1 MNKLTLILMLPF
13 LGFLINGLIG
23 SRLPKKAVS
32 LIACGMPAI
41 CFALTWSLFSGLRV
55 SRLPVVEHLF
65 TWVAYPGFK
74 VEAALYFDQISAM
87 MCLVVTGV
95 GTLIHIYS
103 VGYMSHDKGFARYF
117 AYLNLFLF
125 FMLLLVLGKNMVLLF
140 AGWEGV
146 GIASYLLIGFWFQD
160 SDKTAAGLKAFIVN
174 RVGDTG
180 FVLAAFVI
188 YFFANTL
195 DFQEINA
202 FFATGQTSV
211 AVMNAIGIM
220 LLIGACG
227 KSAQIPLHVW
237 LPDAMAG
244 PTPVSALIHAAT
256 MVTAGVYL
264 LCRLNGVFLHAPGA
278 MTVVAY
284 GGALTAL
291 LGATMG
297 LTQYNLKKVLAF
309 STMSQIGLM
318 FLACGV
324 GAFNAALFHLFTHA
338 FFKACLFLGAGAIIH
353 ALHGE
358 EDMRNMGALGKKL
371 PITLVTFLIA
381 SLALSGVPPFAGFFS
396 KDEILWSAYS
406 GVNGSLGLWL
416 VASISSFLTAFYMF
430 RAIIMTFFGESR
442 VPARLE
448 KGIHEGP
455 ATMSGVLVL
464 LAVCSVAAG
473 FLGLPG
479 ALREMAGV
487 SAPFYDFLAPVI
499 GHAQAEGAGGHPAAG
514 GHRLET
520 LFMGISI
527 AVALSGIAMAWVF
540 FSLRKEWAVR
550 AKASSG
556 YAYDLVSQGYFF
568 DALYYVVVRFLDW
581 VSESV
586 LARRVE
592 HGLDAGVLT
601 APNHSV
607 NYASR
612 LFSSMQAGSVQGY
625 VFYVFLGLALVLLWG
640 VLHV

>member
-1 MNKLTLILMLPF
+1 MNKLTLILMLPL
-13 LGFLINGLIG
+13 LGFLLNGLLG
-23 SRLPKKAVS
+23 SRLPKGVVATV
-32 LIACGMPAI
+32 ACGLPAI
-41 CFALTWSLFSGLRV
+41 CFGLTWALFSGLYQGGA
-55 SRLPVVEHLF
+55 PVVAELF
-65 TWVAYPGFK
+65 TWVAFPGFK
-74 VEAALYFDQISAM
+74 LDAALYLDQISAM
-87 MCLVVTGV
+87 MCLVITGV

-103 VGYMSHDKGFARYF
+103 VGYMSHDESFSRYF

-125 FMLLLVLGKNMVLLF
+125 FMLLLVLGKNLVLLF

-160 SDKTAAGLKAFIVN
+160 SEKTSAGLKAFIVN
-174 RVGDTG
+174 RVGDTA
-180 FVLAAFVI
+180 FVLAAFTI
-188 YFFANTL
+188 FYFAGTL

-202 FFATGQTSV
+202 FCATGQTPVSV
-211 AVMNAIGIM
+211 LNLIG
-220 LLIGACG
+220 LLLLVGACG

-264 LCRLNGVFLHAPGA
+264 LSRLNGVFLHAPGA
-278 MTVVAY
+278 LTVVAY

-297 LTQYNLKKVLAF
+297 LTQYNLKKVLAY

-353 ALHGE
+353 ALNGE
-358 EDMRNMGALGKKL
+358 EDMRNMGALGRKL
-371 PITLVTFLIA
+371 PVTLVTFLIA

-406 GVNGSLGLWL
+406 GTNGSLVLWL
-416 VASISSFLTAFYMF
+416 VASASSFLTAFYMF

-455 ATMSGVLVL
+455 LSMSSVLVL
-464 LAVCSVAAG
+464 LAFCSVWVG

-479 ALREMAGV
+479 ALREMFGV

-499 GHAQAEGAGGHPAAG
+499 GHAQAAVAVDH
-514 GHRLET
+514 HLET
-520 LFMGISI
+520 VLMGVSTL
-527 AVALSGIAMAWVF
+527 VAFSGIALAWVF
-540 FSLRKEWAVR
+540 FSLRKEWAERV
-550 AKASSG
+550 KQGSG
-556 YAYDLVSQGYFF
+556 RAYDLVSQGYFF
-568 DALYYVVVRFLDW
+568 DALYYLVVRFMDW

-586 LARRVE
+586 LARKVE
-592 HGLDAGVLT
+592 PTLDAGVLS
-601 APNHSV
+601 APNDGV

-612 LFSSMQAGSVQGY
+612 LFTSMQAGNVQGY

-640 VLHV
+640 LLHV